1 MMTTPVPGRIL
12 ASRENQGLVN
22 LQSLVD
28 QIANRTPDTSVPIV
42 LVSGFSG
49 WGEALF
55 GTFNYWGGFEDLP
68 AVLHAAGYTVI
79 VVHIGPLSSNWE
91 RACQVYEQLTSANF
105 DVPNALPPTTI
116 PIDYGTVYPAR
127 YGYARHS
134 NCSKAVLYGNLPTGW
149 NWGTKSPVHC
159 ICHSQGGNT
168 IRLLVEL
175 LRGNYGNLHPTY
187 FTATDNRQNMIN
199 SVVTLGTPHKGTT
212 ITAVVQNLLPPDS
225 LGLITQFIVS
235 VSFRR
240 PRFYDLQL
248 DNWGFYRLPNESFRS
263 MCARLRP
270 LVQVW
275 WEGPQNPVF
284 PPHNGFYDNSI
295 PGVNALN
302 EFAPAPAP
310 NTFYFT
316 MSFDATE
323 DFPNVRLSS
332 ADFATFPVTLPL
344 SLLNSHNISGTV
356 TSIGLNVFLSWVPG
370 APTLVNLAK
379 WAVRVANTHLGAL
392 GYFNKIPQPGP
403 KVPRADMLPIMLPTA
418 YGMGGY
424 ELPAQFAQLIPGV
437 SSAELQSNDGI
448 VNTVSMRG
456 PNDAQVSN
464 VANFPVRSLER
475 HTSDTTAKAT
485 YWHLGINKTMDHG
498 DEIGVFTVGET
509 YEEVKQMYLEFA
521 MLLARLPLP

>member
-1 MMTTPVPGRIL
+1 
-12 ASRENQGLVN
+12 
-22 LQSLVD
+22 
-28 QIANRTPDTSVPIV
+28 
-42 LVSGFSG
+42 
-49 WGEALF
+49 
-55 GTFNYWGGFEDLP
+55 
-68 AVLHAAGYTVI
+68 
-79 VVHIGPLSSNWE
+79 
-91 RACQVYEQLTSANF
+91 
-105 DVPNALPPTTI
+105 
-116 PIDYGTVYPAR
+116 
-127 YGYARHS
+127 
-134 NCSKAVLYGNLPTGW
+134 
-149 NWGTKSPVHC
+149 
-159 ICHSQGGNT
+159 
-168 IRLLVEL
+168 
-175 LRGNYGNLHPTY
+175 
-187 FTATDNRQNMIN
+187 
-199 SVVTLGTPHKGTT
+199 
-212 ITAVVQNLLPPDS
+212 
-225 LGLITQFIVS
+225 
-235 VSFRR
+235 
-240 PRFYDLQL
+240 
-248 DNWGFYRLPNESFRS
+248 

-323 DFPNVRLSS
+323 DLPNVRLSS

-356 TSIGLNVFLSWVPG
+356 ISIGLNVFLSWVPG

-437 SSAELQSNDGI
+437 SSAESQSNDGI

-464 VANFPVRSLER
+464 VANFPVQSLER
-475 HTSDTTAKAT
+475 HNLDTTAKAT

-509 YEEVKQMYLEFA
+509 VSCMHFPMYCCVDCSWRNTSPHSTRKSSKCIWNSQSFLPAYRCHKAAPIFGFGPDDSLLTREPSWRSGGYKHIWKLWLFKQAGLDLIF
-521 MLLARLPLP
+521 LP